1 MHPVVS
7 IVGRPNVGKST
18 IFNRLI
24 GSRKAIVDDEYG
36 VTRDRHYGESFW
48 NGRTFNVI
56 DTGGYQ
62 PDETD
67 IMTAGIREQVHIAI
81 DESDVI
87 LFVVDCEAGMTSLD
101 KSVAR
106 MLREDQETPVLL
118 VPNKA
123 DNDERTLNAAEFY
136 ELGFEEM
143 HPISAINGRGTGDL
157 LDHLVTLLPEEKED
171 QEPDIPK
178 LAVVG
183 RPNVGKSSF
192 INSLLKDERC
202 IVTDIPGTTRDSIN
216 SKLSFDGKDYIL
228 IDTAGLRKKRKVKE
242 NIEFYSTV
250 RTDRAL
256 KECDVAI
263 LMLDAMR
270 GFEAQDKHILREAE
284 NYNKGIVIVL
294 NKWDLV
300 PEKDSN
306 IHKEFEEY
314 VYDRVPMMDYVP
326 IVSAS
331 ALSGQRIYKVIKTA
345 DIVLQERKRTVST
358 PKLNDFM
365 ERILKRKP
373 LPMRRG
379 VALKIKYA
387 TQVKS
392 DPPVFVFFMNIP
404 EELPANYRRYIE
416 NEIRKEFGFQGV
428 PITLRFKQK

>member
-157 LDHLVTLLPEEKED
+157 LDRLVTLLPEEKED
-171 QEPDIPK
+171 QERDIPK

-284 NYNKGIVIVL
+284 DYNKGIVIVL

-306 IHKEFEEY
+306 IHKDFEEY

>member
-81 DESDVI
+81 EESDVI

-101 KSVAR
+101 NSVAR

-123 DNDERTLNAAEFY
+123 DNDERMLNASEFY
-136 ELGFEEM
+136 ELGFDEM

-157 LDHLVTLLPEEKED
+157 LDRLVTLLPEEKEES
-171 QEPDIPK
+171 EPDIPK

-192 INSLLKDERC
+192 INSLLKDDRC

-216 SKLSFDGKDYIL
+216 SKLSFEGKDYIL

-326 IVSAS
+326 IISAS

-345 DIVLQERKRTVST
+345 DIVLQERKRTIST

-365 ERILKRKP
+365 QRILKRKP

>member
-1 MHPVVS
+1 MLPVVS

-18 IFNRLI
+18 IFNRLV
-24 GSRKAIVDDEYG
+24 GSRKAIVDDQYG
-36 VTRDRHYGESFW
+36 VTRDRHYGESVW
-48 NGRTFNVI
+48 NGRKFNII
-56 DTGGYQ
+56 DTGGYL
-62 PDETD
+62 PNETD
-67 IMTAGIREQVHIAI
+67 VMIAGIREQVHIAI
-81 DESDVI
+81 EESDVI
-87 LFVVDCEAGMTSLD
+87 LFVVDTKGGITSLD
-101 KSVAR
+101 QAVAQL
-106 MLREDQETPVLL
+106 LREQEKPVLL

-123 DNDERTLNAAEFY
+123 DNDERTLNATEFY
-136 ELGFEEM
+136 ALGFQEL

-157 LDHLVTLLPEEKED
+157 LDELVEHLPEEREEHKTET
-171 QEPDIPK
+171 PK

-192 INSLLKDERC
+192 INALLKDERC

-216 SKLSFDGKDYIL
+216 SKLTYEGKEYIL

-242 NIEFYSTV
+242 NVEFYSTV

-256 KECDVAI
+256 KECDVAV

-284 NYNKGIVIVL
+284 EYNKGIVIVL

-300 PEKDSN
+300 PEKNTN

-314 VYDRVPMMDYVP
+314 VYSRVPMMDYVP
-326 IVSAS
+326 IVSSS
-331 ALSGQRIYKVIKTA
+331 ALSGQRIHKVITVAQK
-345 DIVLQERKRTVST
+345 VLDERKRTIST
-358 PKLNDFM
+358 PDLNDFIGK
-365 ERILKRKP
+365 ILKEKP

-379 VALKIKYA
+379 VALKIKYC

-392 DPPVFVFFMNIP
+392 NPPVFVFFMNIP

-416 NEIRKEFGFQGV
+416 NKIREEFGFEGV
-428 PITLRFKQK
+428 PITLRFKKK

>member
-1 MHPVVS
+1 MLPVVS

-24 GSRKAIVDDEYG
+24 GSRKAIVDDQYG
-36 VTRDRHYGESFW
+36 VTRDRHYGESTW
-48 NGRTFNVI
+48 NGRRFNLI
-56 DTGGYQ
+56 DTGGYL

-67 IMTAGIREQVHIAI
+67 VMVTGIREQVHIAI
-81 DESDVI
+81 EESDVI
-87 LFVVDCEAGMTSLD
+87 LFVVDTKGGITSLD
-101 KSVAR
+101 DAVAQL
-106 MLREDQETPVLL
+106 LRKQEKPVLL

-123 DNDERTLNAAEFY
+123 DNDERTLDAVEFY
-136 ELGFEEM
+136 ALGFDEL
-143 HPISAINGRGTGDL
+143 HPISAVNGRGTGDL
-157 LDHLVTLLPEEKED
+157 LDELVRKLPEERESS
-171 QEPDIPK
+171 EPDIPK

-192 INSLLKDERC
+192 VNALLKDERC
-202 IVTDIPGTTRDSIN
+202 IVTDIPGTTRDSIH
-216 SKLSFDGKDYIL
+216 SKLSYDGKEYIL
-228 IDTAGLRKKRKVKE
+228 MDTAGLRKKRKVKE
-242 NIEFYSTV
+242 NVEFYSTV
-250 RTDRAL
+250 RTDRAI

-284 NYNKGIVIVL
+284 KYNKGIVIVL

-300 PEKDSN
+300 PDKDTN

-314 VYDRVPMMDYVP
+314 VYSRMPTMDYVP

-331 ALSGQRIYKVIKTA
+331 ALSGQRIHRVLNVA
-345 DIVLQERKRTVST
+345 DHVLKERKKTVST
-358 PKLNDFM
+358 PVLNDFM
-365 ERILKRKP
+365 GQILKRKP

-392 DPPVFVFFMNIP
+392 EPPVFIFFMNLP
-404 EELPANYRRYIE
+404 KELPANYRRYIE
-416 NEIRKEFGFQGV
+416 NKIREEFGFDGV
-428 PITLRFKQK
+428 PITMRFKEK